1 MAIDKPK
8 ADACVVSLDGLS
20 PEQRLILRHRIEVWR
35 DGDREDLREPDRL
48 RDPDRVLRRVASYE
62 RLIDALNQRKI
73 ALPDEEAQSV
83 LKSATDAF
91 AEERESGEN
100 NVIHD
105 AQLALLS
112 VLQGCGEETAADQF
126 ETAAAV
132 ARTRAEWT
140 TRDDDF
146 AMESAVLQ
154 RVIDVHPA
162 RLTEAE
168 LIRELIGEH
177 AEFGDQDA
185 VERAVRDLAGVG
197 LIHTADEFVTPTLAA
212 LRLEELIDR

>member
-8 ADACVVSLDGLS
+8 ADACVVPLDGLS
-20 PEQRLILRHRIEVWR
+20 TEQRLILRHQIEVWR
-35 DGDREDLREPDRL
+35 DRDREDLQEPDKL
-48 RDPDRVLRRVASYE
+48 EEPDRVLRRVASYE
-62 RLIDALNQRKI
+62 RLIDALKERKI
-73 ALPDEEAQSV
+73 ALPDEEARSV

-100 NVIHD
+100 NAIHD
-105 AQLALLS
+105 AQLALLTI
-112 VLQGCGEETAADQF
+112 LQGCGEEEADQC
-126 ETAAAV
+126 ENASAGG
-132 ARTRAEWT
+132 WT
-140 TRDDDF
+140 TRDDDL
-146 AMESAVLQ
+146 ATESAVLQ

-197 LIHTADEFVTPTLAA
+197 LIHTAEEFVTPTRAA
-212 LRLEELIDR
+212 LRFEELIER